1 MFDRILKAATV
12 TRVSCALPE
21 SINRVVQGDAPD
33 STSQE
38 VPEVP
43 GALFV
48 PLWPQE
54 GLSSPAEEG

>member
-12 TRVSCALPE
+12 TRVSCALAE
-21 SINRVVQGDAPD
+21 SVNRVVQGDASD
-33 STSQE
+33 STSQ
-38 VPEVP
+38 EVP